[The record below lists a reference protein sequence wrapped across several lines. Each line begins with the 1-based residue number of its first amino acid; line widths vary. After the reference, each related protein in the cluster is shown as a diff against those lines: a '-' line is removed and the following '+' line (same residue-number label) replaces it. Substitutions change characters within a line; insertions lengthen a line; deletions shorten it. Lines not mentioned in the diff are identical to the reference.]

1 MGLRGHLPTNRHIPP
16 AISRNTSPFGVPP
29 CANIKAAVVYDALAI
44 NKHIVNQR
52 QKLYHER
59 TNGAAHAAMPGEV
72 GA

>member
-1 MGLRGHLPTNRHIPP
+1 ML
-16 AISRNTSPFGVPP
+16 V
-29 CANIKAAVVYDALAI
+29 KAAVVYDALAI

-59 TNGAAHAAMPGEV
+59 TNGAGHAAVPGEV